1 LPQNIRYFFTVADPW
16 RPKPVGQ
23 PVFDRLAHG
32 VVVTAEG
39 ESVLVVAQLLTELAL
54 RFGLGPDPVLTPR
67 PSYPTVTVAIQ
78 RWRFSFQ

>member
-1 LPQNIRYFFTVADPW
+1 LAAE
-16 RPKPVGQ
+16 PKGQ
-23 PVFDRLAHG
+23 PVFDRLTHG

-39 ESVLVVAQLLTELAL
+39 ESGLLVAQLLTEFAL
-54 RFGLGPDPVLTPR
+54 RFGLGPADPVLTIRLPR